1 LSFFLIAAGAFR
13 NSHKL
18 IFHVGLP
25 YSVGVT
31 QANLWLRPLAI
42 IFFFSSGLAQDKEKP
57 MAFDWQ
63 QAKGTVM
70 EHLACVGDPTQSYAL
85 YIPSRYSPDRAW
97 PVIYAF
103 DPFGRGPA
111 AVEVYRAAAEKY
123 GYIVA
128 ASNNS
133 RNGPASLQT
142 TAAQAMWLD
151 THRRFSID
159 KGRVY
164 TTGLS
169 GGARAATAFALYCYT
184 CAVAGVIAHGAGY
197 PVSAAKSPPAN
208 DHFLYYA
215 VVGDQD
221 LNYPEIMVL
230 RRKKDDQGA
239 PFKVKV
245 YPAPHQWAPP
255 EIAEDAV
262 EWLEIKAMQSGAEK
276 VNPAFVREIFTRT
289 QAEAAQ
295 AEQAGDTLREYYA
308 LRSLALDF
316 KGMEDVTQFESKR
329 IALKTSK
336 AWRNATRTEDR
347 EIELQASLT
356 KDAGSELAQLASAE
370 AEVQPG
376 LIQHIASL
384 MASLRRQAH
393 SNDKDRMVAS
403 RAFTQ
408 LWIQGLESG
417 QDQFREGHY
426 TQAAAYYNLMADAAP
441 DQPAPLVYLAEA
453 RVRTGNK
460 KGALKAIEEAVQRG
474 LKRPQSLTD
483 DPELQPLAS
492 DPAFQEIVQGLRA
505 KQAASGP

>member
-1 LSFFLIAAGAFR
+1 
-13 NSHKL
+13 
-18 IFHVGLP
+18 
-25 YSVGVT
+25 VT
-31 QANLWLRPLAI
+31 QALLPLRAFLFASLFVVSI
-42 IFFFSSGLAQDKEKP
+42 SAQDKAPPADFE
-57 MAFDWQ
+57 WQ
-63 QAKGTVM
+63 KAKGIVT
-70 EHLACVGDPTQSYAL
+70 ERLACVDDSTQSYAL
-85 YIPSRYSPDRAW
+85 YLPSRYSPDRAW

-103 DPFGRGPA
+103 DPFGRGKA

-123 GYIVA
+123 GYILA
-128 ASNNS
+128 GSNNS
-133 RNGPASLQT
+133 RNGPASIQT
-142 TAAQAMWLD
+142 AAAQAMWLD

-159 KGRVY
+159 KDRVY

-208 DHFLYYA
+208 GHFVYYA

-221 LNYPEIMVL
+221 LNYPEIMML
-230 RRKKDDQGA
+230 RRKKDEQAA

-245 YPAPHQWAPP
+245 YSGPHQWAPP

-262 EWLEIKAMQSGAEK
+262 EWLEIKAMQSGTEK
-276 VNPAFVREIFTRT
+276 VNPAFVRQTFERT
-289 QAEAAQ
+289 QAETTQ

-316 KGMEDVTQFESKR
+316 KGLEDVTQFESKR
-329 IALKTSK
+329 VALKTSK
-336 AWRNATRTEDR
+336 AWKNAARAEDR

-356 KDAGSELAQLASAE
+356 KDAGGELAQLASAE
-370 AEVQPG
+370 ADVQPG
-376 LIQHIASL
+376 LIQHIASV
-384 MASLRRQAH
+384 MASLRRKAH

-417 QDQFREGHY
+417 QDQFREGRY
-426 TQAAAYYNLMADAAP
+426 TQAAAYYSLMADAAP

-453 RVRTGNK
+453 RVRSGNK
-460 KGALKAIEEAVQRG
+460 KGAVKAIEEAVQRG

-492 DPAFQEIVQGLRA
+492 DPAFQEIVQRLRA
-505 KQAASGP
+505 KQATSAP